1 MVPVPGHPEHLIDY
15 QKLTI
20 LEQNGRNDLVEVIGK
35 DVVEISV
42 AQLLDGVDLS
52 RPRQHAGGHA
62 MADSPVKLFY
72 SYAHKDE
79 QLRNKLD
86 THLKILERQGLIAP
100 WHDRLIRAGEEW
112 AEEIDTN
119 LKIAEII
126 LLLVSADFIASD
138 YCYSNEMKLALE
150 RHEAGEARVIP
161 IILRDVNWTKA
172 PFARLQALPKD
183 GKAVT
188 LWPDRD
194 TAWRNVS
201 EGIERAIQS
210 IREKR

>member
-1 MVPVPGHPEHLIDY
+1 MVPVPGWPNHLIEY
-15 QKLTI
+15 QDLSI
-20 LEQNGRNDLVEVIGK
+20 FEQKGRKQFERVIGR
-35 DVVEISV
+35 DIVEISV

-62 MADSPVKLFY
+62 MDDSPMKLFY

-79 QLRNKLD
+79 PLRNKLD
-86 THLKILERQGLIAP
+86 THLKILERRGLIFP
-100 WHDRLIRAGEEW
+100 WHDRLIRAGKNW

-119 LKIAEII
+119 LKVANII

-138 YCYSNEMKLALE
+138 YCYSTEMKLALE

-172 PFARLQALPKD
+172 PFAKLQALPKD

-194 TAWRNVS
+194 SAWRDVS

-210 IREKR
+210 IRDGR